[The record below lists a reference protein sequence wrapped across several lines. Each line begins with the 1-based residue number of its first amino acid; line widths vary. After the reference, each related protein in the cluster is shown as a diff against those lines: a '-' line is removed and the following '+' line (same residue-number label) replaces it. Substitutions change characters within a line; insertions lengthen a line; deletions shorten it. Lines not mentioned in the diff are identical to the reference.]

1 MTMFL
6 MFNRYQFYI
15 SQKINRLVSKDNQS
29 VDTDEVIS
37 EIGTAMKNLLEKD
50 ENGFSWDLEN
60 KVKKRVLIDNDLYHL
75 YSDREIEEQMYWY
88 SLFDDPELTEKQ
100 KIGMLKTLIVKLTQ
114 WTNIELSDDVLQW
127 RKQI

>member
-1 MTMFL
+1 
-6 MFNRYQFYI
+6 
-15 SQKINRLVSKDNQS
+15 

-37 EIGTAMKNLLEKD
+37 EIGTALKNLLEKD

-100 KIGMLKTLIVKLTQ
+100 KIGMLKTLIDKLTQ
-114 WTNIELSDDVLQW
+114 WTEIELSDDVLMW
-127 RKQI
+127 KKQD

>member
-1 MTMFL
+1 
-6 MFNRYQFYI
+6 
-15 SQKINRLVSKDNQS
+15 

-88 SLFDDPELTEKQ
+88 NLFDDPELAEKQ
-100 KIGMLKTLIVKLTQ
+100 KIGMLNTLIVKLTQ
-114 WTNIELSDDVLQW
+114 WTNIELSDYVLQW
-127 RKQI
+127 RKQN

>member
-1 MTMFL
+1 
-6 MFNRYQFYI
+6 
-15 SQKINRLVSKDNQS
+15 

-37 EIGTAMKNLLEKD
+37 EIGTAMENLLEKD

-100 KIGMLKTLIVKLTQ
+100 KIGMLKTLIDKLTQ
-114 WTNIELSDDVLQW
+114 WTKIELSDAVLQW
-127 RKQI
+127 RKQN

>member
-1 MTMFL
+1 M
-6 MFNRYQFYI
+6 
-15 SQKINRLVSKDNQS
+15 
-29 VDTDEVIS
+29 DTDEVIS
-37 EIGTAMKNLLEKD
+37 EIGTAMENLLEKD

-100 KIGMLKTLIVKLTQ
+100 KIGMLMTLIDKLTQ
-114 WTNIELSDDVLQW
+114 WTEIELSENVLTW

>member
-1 MTMFL
+1 
-6 MFNRYQFYI
+6 
-15 SQKINRLVSKDNQS
+15 

-37 EIGTAMKNLLEKD
+37 EIGTAMENLLEKD
-50 ENGFSWDLEN
+50 ENSFSWDLEN
-60 KVKKRVLIDNDLYHL
+60 KVKKKVLIDNDLYHL

-100 KIGMLKTLIVKLTQ
+100 KIGMLRTLIDKLTQ
-114 WTNIELSDDVLQW
+114 WTNIELSDAVLQW

>member
-1 MTMFL
+1 M
-6 MFNRYQFYI
+6 
-15 SQKINRLVSKDNQS
+15 
-29 VDTDEVIS
+29 DTDEVIS
-37 EIGTAMKNLLEKD
+37 EIGTAMENLLEKD

-100 KIGMLKTLIVKLTQ
+100 KIGMLKTLIDKLTQ
-114 WTNIELSDDVLQW
+114 WTKIELSDAVLQW
-127 RKQI
+127 RKQN

>member
-1 MTMFL
+1 M
-6 MFNRYQFYI
+6 
-15 SQKINRLVSKDNQS
+15 
-29 VDTDEVIS
+29 DTDEVIS
-37 EIGTAMKNLLEKD
+37 EIGTAMENLLEKD

-100 KIGMLKTLIVKLTQ
+100 KIGMLRTLIDKLTQ
-114 WTNIELSDDVLQW
+114 WTEIELSDDVLMW
-127 RKQI
+127 KKQD

>member
-1 MTMFL
+1 M
-6 MFNRYQFYI
+6 
-15 SQKINRLVSKDNQS
+15 
-29 VDTDEVIS
+29 DTDEVIS
-37 EIGTAMKNLLEKD
+37 EIGTAMENLLEKD
-50 ENGFSWDLEN
+50 ENSFSWDLEN

-100 KIGMLKTLIVKLTQ
+100 KIGMLRTLIDKLTQ
-114 WTNIELSDDVLQW
+114 WTNIELSDAVLQW

>member
-1 MTMFL
+1 M
-6 MFNRYQFYI
+6 
-15 SQKINRLVSKDNQS
+15 
-29 VDTDEVIS
+29 DTDEVIS
-37 EIGTAMKNLLEKD
+37 EIGTAMENLLEKD

-100 KIGMLKTLIVKLTQ
+100 KIGMLKTLIDKLTQ
-114 WTNIELSDDVLQW
+114 WTEIELSDDVLMW
-127 RKQI
+127 KKQD

>member
-1 MTMFL
+1 M
-6 MFNRYQFYI
+6 
-15 SQKINRLVSKDNQS
+15 
-29 VDTDEVIS
+29 DTDEVIS

-100 KIGMLKTLIVKLTQ
+100 KIGMLRTLIDKLTQ
-114 WTNIELSDDVLQW
+114 WTNIELSDAVLQW

>member
-1 MTMFL
+1 MY
-6 MFNRYQFYI
+6 NRYQFYI
-15 SQKINRLVSKDNQS
+15 SQKINRLASKDNQS

-37 EIGTAMKNLLEKD
+37 EIGTAMENLLEKD
-50 ENGFSWDLEN
+50 VHGFTWDLEN

-100 KIGMLKTLIVKLTQ
+100 KIGMLKTLIDKLTQ

-127 RKQI
+127 RKQN

>member
-1 MTMFL
+1 M
-6 MFNRYQFYI
+6 
-15 SQKINRLVSKDNQS
+15 
-29 VDTDEVIS
+29 DTDEVIS
-37 EIGTAMKNLLEKD
+37 EIGTAMENLLEKN

-100 KIGMLKTLIVKLTQ
+100 KIGMLRTLIDKLTQ
-114 WTNIELSDDVLQW
+114 WTEIELSDDVLLW
-127 RKQI
+127 RKHI